1 MTNMALREWLDQF
14 YENFP
19 FIKNKYLQFTGLESG
34 IFYNIQDL
42 NMNSQVKNT
51 DSYIYIDSYEPIMIT
66 LETVNLYAV
75 LFPEELG
82 KHYDSN
88 ISQEFE

>member
-1 MTNMALREWLDQF
+1 MTNMTLREWLDQF

-19 FIKNKYLQFTGLESG
+19 FIQNKYLQFTGLDSG
-34 IFYNIQDL
+34 VFYRLQDL
-42 NMNSQVKNT
+42 NLSSQVKNT

-82 KHYDSN
+82 KHYDSQ
-88 ISQEFE
+88 SLQEFE

>member
-1 MTNMALREWLDQF
+1 MINMTLREWLDQF

-34 IFYNIQDL
+34 VFYNTQDL

-82 KHYDSN
+82 KHYDKQH
-88 ISQEFE
+88 IQEFE

>member
-1 MTNMALREWLDQF
+1 MTNMTLREWLDQF

-19 FIKNKYLQFTGLESG
+19 FIKNKYLQFTGLNSG
-34 IFYNIQDL
+34 VFYRLHEL

-66 LETVNLYAV
+66 LDSVNLYTI

-82 KHYDSN
+82 KYYDKQFN
-88 ISQEFE
+88 QEFE

>member
-1 MTNMALREWLDQF
+1 M
-14 YENFP
+14 
-19 FIKNKYLQFTGLESG
+19 S
-34 IFYNIQDL
+34 
-42 NMNSQVKNT
+42 SQVKNT

>member
-1 MTNMALREWLDQF
+1 MTLREWLDQF

-34 IFYNIQDL
+34 VFYNIQDL

>member
-1 MTNMALREWLDQF
+1 MALREWLDQF

-34 IFYNIQDL
+34 VFYNIQDL
-42 NMNSQVKNT
+42 NMSSQVKNT

-66 LETVNLYAV
+66 LESVNLFTV